1 LDECYDALVTTQFG
15 EGLEETA
22 IGEAPSPAILLLLR
36 RLVRPWMDDNRSGR
50 GMEARTT
57 R

>member
-1 LDECYDALVTTQFG
+1 MRQPPSHESVTYLDECYDALVTTQFG

-36 RLVRPWMDDNRSGR
+36 RLVRP
-50 GMEARTT
+50 
-57 R
+57 